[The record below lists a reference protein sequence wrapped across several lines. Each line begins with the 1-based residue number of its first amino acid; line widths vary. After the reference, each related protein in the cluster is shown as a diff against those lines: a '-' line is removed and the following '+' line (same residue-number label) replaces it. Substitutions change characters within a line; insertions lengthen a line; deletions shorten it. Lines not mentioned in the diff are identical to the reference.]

1 MLPMFNPV
9 VVNQTSGYIAKYQ
22 AIIATA
28 FCMDSRRTNFI
39 HSGQEKRI
47 LQEPSH
53 KIMLAQINFSCEDET
68 FSRKKNFRK

>member
-1 MLPMFNPV
+1 MLSMFNPV
-9 VVNQTSGYIAKYQ
+9 VVSHWKGYIAKYQ

-47 LQEPSH
+47 LQELSH
-53 KIMLAQINFSCEDET
+53 KIMLV
-68 FSRKKNFRK
+68 